1 MKKDG
6 EDSSFLRRS
15 WTMTKPYQTQIPIFL
30 PIVLQVFT
38 NSIFVFFKESKR
50 LIGNIK
56 RQIQHIRMPS
66 SRHPQKAWKYTLIT
80 VCHPKALSRFRM
92 KHQSATPIKVLCN
105 TSGFCFW
112 AYPAWSSPAYWR
124 QLVAVHNAQRHR
136 IQSSFPRMLQSPAVF

>member
-1 MKKDG
+1 MEKIVPFSEGLGPCRSPIK
-6 EDSSFLRRS
+6 LRFHFPSRLQLFRLRLLPQKGKIVIRIVKRS
-15 WTMTKPYQTQIPIFL
+15 IHH
-30 PIVLQVFT
+30 
-38 NSIFVFFKESKR
+38 
-50 LIGNIK
+50 IG
-56 RQIQHIRMPS
+56 MPS

-80 VCHPKALSRFRM
+80 VCLPEALRRFRV
-92 KHQSATPIKVLCN
+92 KHQSAPPINVLCN

>member
-6 EDSSFLRRS
+6 EDSSYLPKGLDHAKALS
-15 WTMTKPYQTQIPIFL
+15 GSDPISHQDFNY
-30 PIVLQVFT
+30 FA
-38 NSIFVFFKESKR
+38 FVFSKN
-50 LIGNIK
+50 GK
-56 RQIQHIRMPS
+56 RVIRIVKRSIQHIRMPS
-66 SRHPQKAWKYTLIT
+66 SRHPQKAWQGHSDYCLPSKGFNQVYHEVPVST
-80 VCHPKALSRFRM
+80 V
-92 KHQSATPIKVLCN
+92 PIKVLCN

>member
-6 EDSSFLRRS
+6 EDSSFLRRA
-15 WTMTKPYQTQIPIFL
+15 WIMPKPYQAQIPF
-30 PIVLQVFT
+30 PINT
-38 NSIFVFFKESKR
+38 SIISPSYSPQKGKIVIR
-50 LIGNIK
+50 IIK
-56 RQIQHIRMPS
+56 RSIQHIRMPL

-80 VCHPKALSRFRM
+80 VCHPKALSRFRV
-92 KHQSATPIKVLCN
+92 KYQSATPIKVLCN

>member
-6 EDSSFLRRS
+6 EDSSYLPKS
-15 WTMTKPYQTQIPIFL
+15 LDHAEALSDSDPLFL
-30 PIVLQVFT
+30 PIVHQDF
-38 NSIFVFFKESKR
+38 NYFAFVFSKNGKR
-50 LIGNIK
+50 VIRIIK
-56 RQIQHIRMPS
+56 RSIHHIKMPS

-80 VCHPKALSRFRM
+80 VCLPKSLIRFTM
-92 KHQSATPIKVLCN
+92 KYQSATPIKVLCN

-124 QLVAVHNAQRHR
+124 QVVAAHNAQRHR